1 MQKDQLL
8 DQEGIILSNEEFATY
23 KEKSLD
29 QIQPSSTMHLVVIV
43 LVDQL
48 SPSMLQE
55 RSLEI
60 SGSTNS
66 TSENILNEDSNQM
79 RSTNTQRK
87 RKNIFAKKNMLNQ
100 SKLSGS
106 NHSGSVKDNG
116 SKRSSQSKILS
127 ESQKKEKFGVEQPEE
142 RKSWNMDNLQMVEGE
157 HSRK

>member
-8 DQEGIILSNEEFATY
+8 DQEGVILSNEEFATY

-29 QIQPSSTMHLVVIV
+29 QIQSSSTMHLVVIV

-66 TSENILNEDSNQM
+66 TSENILNEDANQM

-87 RKNIFAKKNMLNQ
+87 RKNIFAKKNQLNQ

-127 ESQKKEKFGVEQPEE
+127 ESQKKETFGDEQPEE

>member
-29 QIQPSSTMHLVVIV
+29 QIQSSSTMHLVVIV

-66 TSENILNEDSNQM
+66 TSENILNEDANQM
-79 RSTNTQRK
+79 RSTNTQRR
-87 RKNIFAKKNMLNQ
+87 RKNIFTKKNQLNQ

-127 ESQKKEKFGVEQPEE
+127 ESQKNEKFGVEQPEE
-142 RKSWNMDNLQMVEGE
+142 RKSWNMDNLQMVEGD